1 MKDLN
6 ELMVQMSTLDKQDFR
21 DQMIDL
27 TVKMAQL
34 PDAAVR
40 ETYAENAS
48 IDTYNGNNLEH
59 FFGEGTYI
67 RKITMNK
74 GSVIMSAI
82 HTVLHPFFVLKGKAT
97 VLSEDGL
104 INVEAPYFGMTKPG
118 TQRLLLIHE
127 DMEWYTVHPTEKTNV
142 EEILQDVTSKDYDHP
157 KLKIN

>member
-6 ELMVQMSTLDKQDFR
+6 ELMVQMSSLNKQDFR

-82 HTVLHPFFVLKGKAT
+82 HTVLHPFFVLKGRAT
-97 VLSEDGL
+97 VLSEDCL

-142 EEILQDVTSKDYDHP
+142 EEILQDVTSKDYNHP

>member
-6 ELMVQMSTLDKQDFR
+6 ELMVQMSNLNKKDFR
-21 DQMIDL
+21 DKMTDL
-27 TVKMAQL
+27 TFKMAQL
-34 PDAAVR
+34 ENAAVR

-48 IDTYNGNNLEH
+48 IDTYNGNDLEH

-74 GSVIMSAI
+74 GSIIMSVI

-104 INVEAPYFGMTKPG
+104 INIEAPHFGMTKPG
-118 TQRLLLIHE
+118 TQRLLVIHE
-127 DMEWYTVHPTEKTNV
+127 DMEWYTVHPTEKTDI
-142 EEILQDVTSKDYDHP
+142 EEICNDVTSKDYNHP
-157 KLKIN
+157 KLKIT